1 MQTVIKAYNQ
11 AGDEVGVKATEGGI
25 LVVMSQKVLWT
36 AKGYGYQAMSTA
48 GIAAL
53 VVRPSDTAEFTLFND
68 ESGGGKHYVIERVMV
83 HQLVS
88 GAAQNF
94 FQLWLCS
101 HPVGMTKPTNDI
113 TVRNSTSGKAAG
125 GSLAIVDVGAT
136 VVDNGWFPWGVA
148 GETEEAGVLPGGGI
162 CADIDGRIIVPP
174 QGGLSAAILS
184 GDVNTD
190 CTIGMHWYEVPE
202 SELAVA

>member
-1 MQTVIKAYNQ
+1 MQTKIRGVNQ
-11 AGDEVGVKATEGGI
+11 AGNEQDVRVTENGLI
-25 LVVMSQKVLWT
+25 VTVTAQILWT
-36 AKGYGYQAMSTA
+36 AKGYGFQAMSTT

-53 VVRPSDTAEFTLFND
+53 VVRPSVTAEFTLFNN
-68 ESGGGKHYVIERVMV
+68 ESGGGKHYVIERVMA

-101 HPVGMTKPTNDI
+101 HPTGMTAPTNDI
-113 TVRNSTSGKAAG
+113 TVRNRTNGTAAG
-125 GSLAIVDVGAT
+125 GSVSIVDVGAT
-136 VVDNGWFPWGVA
+136 VVDDGWFPWGVA

-162 CADIDGRIIVPP
+162 CADISGRIIVPP
-174 QGGLSAAILS
+174 QGGISAAILA

-190 CTIGMHWYEVPE
+190 CTIGMHWFEVPE
-202 SELAVA
+202 GELTVA